1 MKKLQIKQ
9 THFTMRKII
18 SLMATLAFSAAFAQ
32 IPTLEVGNEKKH
44 PVILQEAKID
54 TKILGNLATTTATY
68 TFYNS
73 GNRILEGNLTF
84 PLPEGVSVSGYALDI
99 NGKLRNAVPVP
110 KERAKEVFESI
121 ERRNVDPGIIEKVE
135 GNNFRTRIY
144 PLPEKGTR
152 TIQITYHQELK
163 NFASDYQY
171 FLSFANA
178 TTIPKFNLKVWISET
193 ANVPKILE
201 NPDGSFAFQKQG
213 NQWIAEI
220 TKTDFTPNE
229 SLKVTI
235 PKNKNSS
242 NVVLQKAA
250 GDKFYF
256 AANVGLDFPIKE
268 KPKSQK
274 IAIIWDNS
282 YSGSKRNCDKELQFL
297 EAYFSDNKNVSVSF
311 SLLNNTFEKAQEFYI
326 SQGNWSELKNRILNV
341 KYDGGTDFGALKE
354 VSGVE
359 EYLLFSDGISN
370 FGDLKMKF
378 KKPLNSISST
388 PTSDF
393 NLLKLLANQSGGNFI
408 NLNELDSQ
416 SALKIYKK
424 LPVRFLG
431 FKENTNMQELFP
443 NIGSVI
449 NEPINIFG
457 IASGNLGKLTAV
469 FSVGNEKFETPV
481 DFSNAQQLENWQIAQ
496 FWAQRKINELEL
508 NSTQNRNEIKNIS
521 EQFGVVSKNTSLI
534 VLDDINDYVRYKITP
549 PQELLAEYQKI
560 ISQNKGRVLEQ
571 RKNLLSKAF
580 DKTRE
585 LKAWWNTEFK
595 PVEKKEYP
603 RISNQS
609 DSISAS
615 PTPTRAPQAERVMAM
630 EVSSSDEMVEIE
642 AKPKGKIT
650 LVDVESTAEYM
661 KDFQN
666 LQSAE
671 VIYQKYLENR
681 SKHERQISYYFDIS
695 KLLFKKGNK
704 ELSLKVLSTLAE
716 LDLENEELYKTIYY
730 LLKQRGHYDKEL
742 WITQKILEWRPF
754 DAQSHRDYAL
764 ALVDNKRPQEA
775 LNIYKSLL
783 YQEFTDEISI
793 RDNGIEEILIMEINN
808 ILKQNKN
815 VDGSKIDDRLKAD
828 LPVDIR
834 VVINWNKDNTD
845 IDLWVTDPKG
855 EDCSYQ
861 HKSTAIGGRISNDF
875 RQGFGPEQ
883 FLLKK
888 AIKGKYKIKTNFFG
902 ERQNILSGPTTI
914 MAEVYLYY
922 SDGRQER
929 KIAVFQSQKEN
940 KRENDSKILIG
951 EFEF

>member
-1 MKKLQIKQ
+1 MKKIN
-9 THFTMRKII
+9 
-18 SLMATLAFSAAFAQ
+18 SLIATLLFSIAFAQ
-32 IPTLEVGNEKKH
+32 IPTLEVENQKKH

-68 TFYNS
+68 TFYNPS
-73 GNRILEGNLTF
+73 NRILEGKLTF

-144 PLPEKGTR
+144 PIPQNGSR

-163 NFASDYQY
+163 NVASDYQY

-178 TTIPKFNLKVWISET
+178 TTIPKFNLRVWISET
-193 ANVPKILE
+193 ATVPKILE

-220 TKTDFTPNE
+220 SKTDFKPNE

-235 PKNKNSS
+235 PKNQNSS
-242 NVVLQKAA
+242 NVVLQKAS

-256 AANVGLDFPIKE
+256 AANVGLDFPVKE
-268 KPKSQK
+268 KQRSQK

-282 YSGSKRNCDKELQFL
+282 FSGSKRNRDKELDFL
-297 EAYFSDNKNVSVSF
+297 NAYFADNKNVSVSF
-311 SLLNNTFEKAQEFYI
+311 SLLNNTFEKDEEFSI
-326 SQGNWSELKNRILNV
+326 TQGNWSELKNKILNL

-354 VSGVE
+354 INGIE

-370 FGDLKMKF
+370 FGDLTMKF
-378 KKPLNSISST
+378 KKPLNSIAST

-408 NLNELDSQ
+408 NLNELDTQ
-416 SALKIYKK
+416 SALKTYKK

-431 FKENTNMQELFP
+431 FKENPNMQELFP

-449 NEPINIFG
+449 NEPVNIFG
-457 IASGNLGKLTAV
+457 ITSGNTGKLTAI

-481 DFSNAQQLENWQIAQ
+481 DFSKAQQLENWQIAQ
-496 FWAQRKINELEL
+496 FWAQKKINELEL

-549 PQELLAEYQKI
+549 PQELLADYQKI
-560 ISQNKGRVLEQ
+560 VSQNKGRVLEQ

-585 LKAWWNTEFK
+585 LKTWWNTEFK

-609 DSISAS
+609 
-615 PTPTRAPQAERVMAM
+615 TPVPQAQRNVQIEEAVVVGYNSSAKAM
-630 EVSSSDEMVEIE
+630 EVSSSDEMVDIIAE
-642 AKPKGKIT
+642 KPKGKIT
-650 LVDVESTAEYM
+650 LVDVESTEEYM

-681 SKHERQISYYFDIS
+681 SKHEKQVSYYFDIS
-695 KLLFKKGNK
+695 KLLFKKGDK
-704 ELSLKVLSTLAE
+704 VLSLKVLSTLAE

-764 ALVDNKRPQEA
+764 ALVDNKKPQEA

-783 YQEFTDEISI
+783 YQEFTDEISM

-875 RQGFGPEQ
+875 TQGFGPEQ

-888 AIKGKYKIKTNFFG
+888 AVKGKYKIKTNFFG
-902 ERQNILSGPTTI
+902 ERQNILSGPTTV

-940 KRENDSKILIG
+940 KKESDSKILIG

>member
-1 MKKLQIKQ
+1 MKKIN
-9 THFTMRKII
+9 
-18 SLMATLAFSAAFAQ
+18 SLIATLLFSIAFAQ
-32 IPTLEVGNEKKH
+32 IPTLEVENQKKH

-68 TFYNS
+68 TFYNPS
-73 GNRILEGNLTF
+73 NRILEGKLTF

-144 PLPEKGTR
+144 PIPQKGSR

-163 NFASDYQY
+163 NVASDYQY

-178 TTIPKFNLKVWISET
+178 TTIPKFNLRVWISET
-193 ANVPKILE
+193 ATVPKILE

-220 TKTDFTPNE
+220 SKTDFKPNE

-235 PKNKNSS
+235 PKNQNSS
-242 NVVLQKAA
+242 NVVLQKAS

-256 AANVGLDFPIKE
+256 AANVGLDFPVKE
-268 KPKSQK
+268 KQRSQK

-282 YSGSKRNCDKELQFL
+282 FSGSKRNRDKELQFL
-297 EAYFSDNKNVSVSF
+297 DAYFSDNKNVSVSV
-311 SLLNNTFEKAQEFYI
+311 SLLNNTFEKDEEFSI
-326 SQGNWSELKNRILNV
+326 TQGNWSELKNKILNL

-354 VSGVE
+354 INGIE

-370 FGDLKMKF
+370 FGDLTMKF
-378 KKPLNSISST
+378 KKPLNSIAST

-408 NLNELDSQ
+408 NLNELDTQ
-416 SALKIYKK
+416 AALKTYKK

-431 FKENTNMQELFP
+431 FKENPNMQELFP

-449 NEPINIFG
+449 NEPVNIFG
-457 IASGNLGKLTAV
+457 ITSGNTGKLTAI

-481 DFSNAQQLENWQIAQ
+481 DFSKAQQLENWQIAQ
-496 FWAQRKINELEL
+496 FWAQKKINELEL
-508 NSTQNRNEIKNIS
+508 NPTQNRNEIKNIS

-534 VLDDINDYVRYKITP
+534 VLDDINDYVRYKIAP
-549 PQELLAEYQKI
+549 PQELLADYQKI
-560 ISQNKGRVLEQ
+560 VSQNKGRVLEQ

-585 LKAWWNTEFK
+585 LKTWWNTEFK

-609 DSISAS
+609 
-615 PTPTRAPQAERVMAM
+615 TPIPQAQRNVQIEEAVVVGYNSSAKAM
-630 EVSSSDEMVEIE
+630 EVSSSDEMVDIIAE
-642 AKPKGKIT
+642 KPKGKIT
-650 LVDVESTAEYM
+650 LVDVESTEEYM

-681 SKHERQISYYFDIS
+681 SKHEKQVSYYFDIS
-695 KLLFKKGNK
+695 KLLFKKGDK
-704 ELSLKVLSTLAE
+704 ALSLKVLSTLAE

-764 ALVDNKRPQEA
+764 ALVDNKKPQEA

-783 YQEFTDEISI
+783 YQEFTDEISM

-875 RQGFGPEQ
+875 TQGFGPEQ

-888 AIKGKYKIKTNFFG
+888 AVKGKYKIKTNFFG
-902 ERQNILSGPTTI
+902 ERQNILSGPTTV

-940 KRENDSKILIG
+940 KKESDSKILIG

>member
-1 MKKLQIKQ
+1 MKKIN
-9 THFTMRKII
+9 
-18 SLMATLAFSAAFAQ
+18 SLIATLLFSVAFAQ
-32 IPTLEVGNEKKH
+32 IPTLEVENQKKH

-68 TFYNS
+68 TFYNPS
-73 GNRILEGNLTF
+73 NRILEGKLTF

-144 PLPEKGTR
+144 PIPQKGSR

-163 NFASDYQY
+163 NVASDYQY

-193 ANVPKILE
+193 ATVPKILE

-220 TKTDFTPNE
+220 AKSDFTPNE

-235 PKNKNSS
+235 PKNQNSS
-242 NVVLQKAA
+242 NVVLQKAS

-256 AANVGLDFPIKE
+256 AANVGLDLPVKE
-268 KPKSQK
+268 KPRSQK

-282 YSGSKRNCDKELQFL
+282 FSGSKRNRDKELDFL
-297 EAYFSDNKNVSVSF
+297 NAYFTDNKNVSVSF
-311 SLLNNTFEKAQEFYI
+311 SLLNNTFEKAEEFNI
-326 SQGNWSELKNRILNV
+326 SQGNWGELKNKILNL
-341 KYDGGTDFGALKE
+341 KYDGGTDLGALKE
-354 VSGVE
+354 INGVE

-370 FGDLKMKF
+370 FGDLTMKF
-378 KKPLNSISST
+378 KKPLNSIAST

-408 NLNELDSQ
+408 NLNELDTR
-416 SALKIYKK
+416 SALKTYKK

-431 FKENTNMQELFP
+431 FKENPNLQELFP

-449 NEPINIFG
+449 SEPVNIFG
-457 IASGNLGKLTAV
+457 ITSGNAGELTAI

-481 DFSNAQQLENWQIAQ
+481 DFSKAQQLENWQIAQ
-496 FWAQRKINELEL
+496 FWAQKKINELEL
-508 NSTQNRNEIKNIS
+508 NSTQNRQEIKNIS

-549 PQELLAEYQKI
+549 PQELLADYQKI
-560 ISQNKGRVLEQ
+560 VSQNKGKVLEQ

-585 LKAWWNTEFK
+585 LKTWWNTEFK

-609 DSISAS
+609 
-615 PTPTRAPQAERVMAM
+615 TPVPQAQRNVQIEEAVVVGYNSSAKEM
-630 EVSSSDEMVEIE
+630 EASSSDAMVDIIAE
-642 AKPKGKIT
+642 KPKGKIT
-650 LVDVESTAEYM
+650 LVDVESTEEYM

-666 LQSAE
+666 LQSTE

-681 SKHERQISYYFDIS
+681 SKHEKQVSYYFDIS
-695 KLLFKKGNK
+695 KLLFKKGDK
-704 ELSLKVLSTLAE
+704 ALSLKVLSTLAE

-754 DAQSHRDYAL
+754 DAQSHRDHAL
-764 ALVDNKRPQEA
+764 ALVDNKKPQEA
-775 LNIYKSLL
+775 LNIYRSLL
-783 YQEFTDEISI
+783 YQEFTDEISM

-875 RQGFGPEQ
+875 TQGFGPEQ

-888 AIKGKYKIKTNFFG
+888 AVKGKYKIKTNFFG
-902 ERQNILSGPTTI
+902 ERQNILSGPTTV

-940 KRENDSKILIG
+940 KKESDSKILIG

>member
-1 MKKLQIKQ
+1 MKKIN
-9 THFTMRKII
+9 
-18 SLMATLAFSAAFAQ
+18 SLIATLLFSVAFAQ
-32 IPTLEVGNEKKH
+32 IPTLEVENPKKH

-68 TFYNS
+68 TFYNPS
-73 GNRILEGNLTF
+73 NRILEGKLTF

-144 PLPEKGTR
+144 PIPQKGSR

-163 NFASDYQY
+163 NVASDYQY

-193 ANVPKILE
+193 ATVPKILE

-220 TKTDFTPNE
+220 AKSDFTLNE

-235 PKNKNSS
+235 PKNQNSS
-242 NVVLQKAA
+242 NVVLQKSS

-256 AANVGLDFPIKE
+256 AANVGLDLPVKE
-268 KPKSQK
+268 KPRSQK

-282 YSGSKRNCDKELQFL
+282 FSGSKRNRDKELDFL
-297 EAYFSDNKNVSVSF
+297 NAYFADNKNVSVSF
-311 SLLNNTFEKAQEFYI
+311 SLLNNTFEKAEEFNI
-326 SQGNWSELKNRILNV
+326 SQGNWGELKNKILNL

-354 VSGVE
+354 INGAE

-370 FGDLKMKF
+370 FGDLTMKF
-378 KKPLNSISST
+378 KKPLNSIAST
-388 PTSDF
+388 PTSDV

-408 NLNELDSQ
+408 NLNELDTR
-416 SALKIYKK
+416 SALKTYKK

-431 FKENTNMQELFP
+431 FKENPNMQELFP

-449 NEPINIFG
+449 SEPVNIFG
-457 IASGNLGKLTAV
+457 ITSGNTGKLTAV

-481 DFSNAQQLENWQIAQ
+481 DFSKAQQLENWQIAQ

-508 NSTQNRNEIKNIS
+508 NSTQNRQEIKNIS

-549 PQELLAEYQKI
+549 PQELLADYQKI
-560 ISQNKGRVLEQ
+560 VSQNKGRVLEQ

-580 DKTRE
+580 DKTKE
-585 LKAWWNTEFK
+585 LKTWWNTEFK

-603 RISNQS
+603 RVINQS
-609 DSISAS
+609 TRDTTSVARGLDEVVLLGY
-615 PTPTRAPQAERVMAM
+615 TPNANRAVEM
-630 EVSSSDEMVEIE
+630 EASSSDAMVDIIAE
-642 AKPKGKIT
+642 KPKGKIT
-650 LVDVESTAEYM
+650 LVDVESTEEYM

-666 LQSAE
+666 LQSVE

-681 SKHERQISYYFDIS
+681 SKHEKQVSYYFDIS
-695 KLLFKKGNK
+695 KLLFKKGDK
-704 ELSLKVLSTLAE
+704 ALSLKVLSTLAE

-764 ALVDNKRPQEA
+764 ALVDNKKPQEA

-783 YQEFTDEISI
+783 YQEFTDEISM

-875 RQGFGPEQ
+875 TQGFGPEQ

-888 AIKGKYKIKTNFFG
+888 AVKGKYKIKTNFFG
-902 ERQNILSGPTTI
+902 ERQNILSGPTTV

-940 KRENDSKILIG
+940 KKENDSKILIG

>member
-1 MKKLQIKQ
+1 MKKIN
-9 THFTMRKII
+9 
-18 SLMATLAFSAAFAQ
+18 SLIATLLFSVAIAQ
-32 IPTLEVGNEKKH
+32 IPTLEVDNLKKH

-68 TFYNS
+68 TFYNPS
-73 GNRILEGNLTF
+73 NRILEGKLTF

-144 PLPEKGTR
+144 PIPQKGSR

-163 NFASDYQY
+163 NVASDYQY

-178 TTIPKFNLKVWISET
+178 TTIPKFNLRVWISET
-193 ANVPKILE
+193 ATVPKILE

-220 TKTDFTPNE
+220 SKTDFKPNE

-235 PKNKNSS
+235 PKNQSSS
-242 NVVLQKAA
+242 NVVLQKAS

-256 AANVGLDFPIKE
+256 AANVGLDFPVKE

-282 YSGSKRNCDKELQFL
+282 FSGSKRNRDKELDFL
-297 EAYFSDNKNVSVSF
+297 NAYFADNKNVSVSF
-311 SLLNNTFEKAQEFYI
+311 SLLNNTFEKAEEFNI
-326 SQGNWSELKNRILNV
+326 SQGNWSELKARILNL
-341 KYDGGTDFGALKE
+341 KYDSGTDFGALKE
-354 VSGVE
+354 INGIE

-370 FGDLKMKF
+370 FGDLTMKF

-408 NLNELDSQ
+408 NLNELDIQ
-416 SALKIYKK
+416 SALKTYKK

-431 FKENTNMQELFP
+431 FKENPNMQELFP

-449 NEPINIFG
+449 NEPVNIFG
-457 IASGNLGKLTAV
+457 ITSGNTGKLTAI
-469 FSVGNEKFETPV
+469 FSVGNEKFEIPV
-481 DFSNAQQLENWQIAQ
+481 DFSKAQQLENWQIAQ

-508 NSTQNRNEIKNIS
+508 NSTQNRQEIKNIS

-549 PQELLAEYQKI
+549 PQELLADYQKI
-560 ISQNKGRVLEQ
+560 VSQNKGRVLEQ

-585 LKAWWNTEFK
+585 LKTWWNTDFK
-595 PVEKKEYP
+595 PIEKKEYP

-609 DSISAS
+609 
-615 PTPTRAPQAERVMAM
+615 TPIPQAQRNVQIEEAVVVGYNSSAKAM
-630 EVSSSDEMVEIE
+630 EVSSSDEMVDIIAE
-642 AKPKGKIT
+642 KPKGKIT
-650 LVDVESTAEYM
+650 LVDVESTEEYM

-666 LQSAE
+666 LQSTE

-681 SKHERQISYYFDIS
+681 SKHEKQVSYYFDIS
-695 KLLFKKGNK
+695 KLLFKKGDK
-704 ELSLKVLSTLAE
+704 VLSLKVLSTLAE

-764 ALVDNKRPQEA
+764 ALVDNKKPQEA

-783 YQEFTDEISI
+783 YQEFTDEISV

-875 RQGFGPEQ
+875 TQGFGPEQ

-888 AIKGKYKIKTNFFG
+888 AVKGKYKIKTNFFG
-902 ERQNILSGPTTI
+902 ERQNILSGPTTV

-940 KRENDSKILIG
+940 KKESDSKILIG

>member
-1 MKKLQIKQ
+1 MKK
-9 THFTMRKII
+9 II
-18 SLMATLAFSAAFAQ
+18 TLMAALAFSVAFAQ
-32 IPTLEVGNEKKH
+32 IPTLEIGNEKRH

-68 TFYNS
+68 TFYNPS
-73 GNRILEGNLTF
+73 NRILEGTLTF

-144 PLPEKGTR
+144 PLPQNGSR

-201 NPDGSFAFQKQG
+201 NPDGNFAFQKQG

-220 TKTDFTPNE
+220 NKTDFRPNE

-235 PKNKNSS
+235 PKNQNSS
-242 NVVLQKAA
+242 NVVLQKAS

-256 AANVGLDFPIKE
+256 AANVGLDFPVKE

-274 IAIIWDNS
+274 IAVIWDNS
-282 YSGSKRNCDKELQFL
+282 FSGSKRNRDKELQFL
-297 EAYFSDNKNVSVSF
+297 DAYFADNKNVSVSF
-311 SLLNNTFEKAQEFYI
+311 SLLNNTFDKAEEF
-326 SQGNWSELKNRILNV
+326 SVLQGNWSELKNKILNL

-354 VSGVE
+354 INGVE

-370 FGDLKMKF
+370 FGDLTMKF

-408 NLNELDSQ
+408 NLNELDTQ
-416 SALKIYKK
+416 SALKTYKK

-431 FKENTNMQELFP
+431 FKENPNMQELFP

-449 NEPINIFG
+449 SEPVNIFG
-457 IASGNLGKLTAV
+457 ISSGNVGKLTAV

-508 NSTQNRNEIKNIS
+508 NSTQNRQEIKNIS

-549 PQELLAEYQKI
+549 PQELLADYQRI
-560 ISQNKGRVLEQ
+560 VSQNKGRVLEQ

-585 LKAWWNTEFK
+585 LKTWWNTEFK
-595 PVEKKEYP
+595 PAEKKEYP
-603 RISNQS
+603 RVSNQS
-609 DSISAS
+609 VANAS
-615 PTPTRAPQAERVMAM
+615 PPLAPLEERISSERVQAM
-630 EVSSSDEMVEIE
+630 EVSSSAKMVESE
-642 AKPKGKIT
+642 AKSKGKIT

-666 LQSAE
+666 LQSAD

-681 SKHERQISYYFDIS
+681 SKHEKQVSYYFDVS
-695 KLLFKKGNK
+695 KLLFKKGDK
-704 ELSLKVLSTLAE
+704 ALSLKVLSTLAE

-764 ALVDNKRPQEA
+764 ALVDNKKPQEA

-783 YQEFTDEISI
+783 YQEFTDEISV

-875 RQGFGPEQ
+875 TQGFGPEQ

-888 AIKGKYKIKTNFFG
+888 AVKGKYKIKTNFFG
-902 ERQNILSGPTTI
+902 ERQNILSGPTTV

-940 KRENDSKILIG
+940 KKENDSKILIG

>member
-1 MKKLQIKQ
+1 MKKINCLI
-9 THFTMRKII
+9 
-18 SLMATLAFSAAFAQ
+18 ATLLFSVAFAQ
-32 IPTLEVGNEKKH
+32 IPTLEIDNQKKH

-68 TFYNS
+68 TFYNPS
-73 GNRILEGNLTF
+73 NRILEGKLTF

-144 PLPEKGTR
+144 PIPQNGSR

-163 NFASDYQY
+163 NNNSDYQY

-193 ANVPKILE
+193 ASIPKILE

-220 TKTDFTPNE
+220 AKSDFTPNE

-235 PKNKNSS
+235 PKNQNSS
-242 NVVLQKAA
+242 NVVLQKAS
-250 GDKFYF
+250 GDKSYF
-256 AANVGLDFPIKE
+256 AANVGLDFPVKE
-268 KPKSQK
+268 KPRSQK

-282 YSGSKRNCDKELQFL
+282 FSGSKRNLDKELQFL
-297 EAYFSDNKNVSVSF
+297 DAYFADNKNVSVSF
-311 SLLNNTFEKAQEFYI
+311 SLLNNTFEKAEEFNI
-326 SQGNWSELKNRILNV
+326 SQGNWSELKAKILNL

-354 VSGVE
+354 MNAVE

-370 FGDLKMKF
+370 FGDLTMKF
-378 KKPLNSISST
+378 KKPLNSIAST

-408 NLNELDSQ
+408 NLNELDTQ
-416 SALKIYKK
+416 SALKTYKK
-424 LPVRFLG
+424 LSVRFLG
-431 FKENTNMQELFP
+431 FKENPNMQELFP

-449 NEPINIFG
+449 SEPVNIFG
-457 IASGNLGKLTAV
+457 ITSGNTGKLTAV

-481 DFSNAQQLENWQIAQ
+481 DFSQAQQLENWQIAQ

-508 NSTQNRNEIKNIS
+508 NSTQNRQKIKNIS

-549 PQELLAEYQKI
+549 PQELLADYNKI

-585 LKAWWNTEFK
+585 LKTWWNTEFK

-609 DSISAS
+609 TPVSQAQRNVQIEEAVVVGYNSSAK
-615 PTPTRAPQAERVMAM
+615 EM
-630 EVSSSDEMVEIE
+630 EASSSDAMVDIIAE
-642 AKPKGKIT
+642 KPKGKIT
-650 LVDVESTAEYM
+650 LVDVESTEEYM

-681 SKHERQISYYFDIS
+681 SKHEKQVSYYFDIS
-695 KLLFKKGNK
+695 KLLFKKGDK
-704 ELSLKVLSTLAE
+704 ALSLKVLSTLAE

-742 WITQKILEWRPF
+742 WITQKIVEWRPF
-754 DAQSHRDYAL
+754 DAQSHRDHAL

-783 YQEFTDEISI
+783 YQEFTDEISM

-815 VDGSKIDDRLKAD
+815 VDGSKIDDRLKAN

-875 RQGFGPEQ
+875 TQGFGPEQ

-888 AIKGKYKIKTNFFG
+888 AVKGKYKIKTNFFG
-902 ERQNILSGPTTI
+902 ERQNILSGPTTV

>member
-1 MKKLQIKQ
+1 MKKIN
-9 THFTMRKII
+9 
-18 SLMATLAFSAAFAQ
+18 SLITTLLFSVAFAQ
-32 IPTLEVGNEKKH
+32 IPTLEVENQKKH

-54 TKILGNLATTTATY
+54 IKILGNLATTTATY
-68 TFYNS
+68 TFYNPS
-73 GNRILEGNLTF
+73 NRILEGKLTF

-144 PLPEKGTR
+144 PIPQKGSR

-163 NFASDYQY
+163 NVDSDYQY
-171 FLSFANA
+171 SLSFANA

-193 ANVPKILE
+193 ATVPKILE

-220 TKTDFTPNE
+220 AKSDFTTNE

-235 PKNKNSS
+235 PKNQNSS
-242 NVVLQKAA
+242 NVVLQKAS

-256 AANVGLDFPIKE
+256 AANVGLDFPVKE

-282 YSGSKRNCDKELQFL
+282 FSGSKRNRDKELDFL
-297 EAYFSDNKNVSVSF
+297 NAYFADNKNVSVSF
-311 SLLNNTFEKAQEFYI
+311 SLLNNTFEKAEEFNI
-326 SQGNWSELKNRILNV
+326 SQGNWSEMKARILNL

-354 VSGVE
+354 INGIE

-370 FGDLKMKF
+370 FGDLMMKF
-378 KKPLNSISST
+378 KKHLNSIAST

-408 NLNELDSQ
+408 NLNELDTQ
-416 SALKIYKK
+416 SALKTYKK

-431 FKENTNMQELFP
+431 FKENPNMQELFP

-449 NEPINIFG
+449 SEPVNIFG
-457 IASGNLGKLTAV
+457 ITSGNAGKLTAV

-481 DFSNAQQLENWQIAQ
+481 DFSKAQQLENWQIAQ
-496 FWAQRKINELEL
+496 FWAQKKINELEL

-521 EQFGVVSKNTSLI
+521 EKFGVVSKNTSLI

-549 PQELLAEYQKI
+549 PQELLADYNKI

-585 LKAWWNTEFK
+585 LKTWWNTEFK

-609 DSISAS
+609 
-615 PTPTRAPQAERVMAM
+615 TPVPQAQRDVPLSEVINSGRADMAM
-630 EVSSSDEMVEIE
+630 EASSSDAMVDIIAE
-642 AKPKGKIT
+642 KPKGKIT
-650 LVDVESTAEYM
+650 LVDVESTEEYM

-681 SKHERQISYYFDIS
+681 SKHEKQVSYYFDIS
-695 KLLFKKGNK
+695 KLLFKKGDK
-704 ELSLKVLSTLAE
+704 ALSLKVLSTLAE

-754 DAQSHRDYAL
+754 DAQSHRDHAL
-764 ALVDNKRPQEA
+764 ALVDNKKPQEA

-783 YQEFTDEISI
+783 YQEFTDEISV

-875 RQGFGPEQ
+875 TQGFGPEQ

-888 AIKGKYKIKTNFFG
+888 AVKGKYKIKTNFFG
-902 ERQNILSGPTTI
+902 ERQNILSGPTTV

-940 KRENDSKILIG
+940 KKENDSKILIG

>member
-1 MKKLQIKQ
+1 MKKIN
-9 THFTMRKII
+9 
-18 SLMATLAFSAAFAQ
+18 SLIATLLFSVALAQ
-32 IPTLEVGNEKKH
+32 IPTLEIDNQKKH
-44 PVILQEAKID
+44 PVILQEVKID

-68 TFYNS
+68 TFYNPS
-73 GNRILEGNLTF
+73 NRILEGKLTF

-144 PLPEKGTR
+144 PIPQNGSR

-163 NFASDYQY
+163 NNNSDYQY

-178 TTIPKFNLKVWISET
+178 TTISKFNLKVWISET
-193 ANVPKILE
+193 ATVPKILE

-220 TKTDFTPNE
+220 AKSDFTPNE

-235 PKNKNSS
+235 PKNQNSS
-242 NVVLQKAA
+242 NVILQKAS

-256 AANVGLDFPIKE
+256 AANVGLDLPVKE
-268 KPKSQK
+268 KPRSQK

-282 YSGSKRNCDKELQFL
+282 FSGSKRNRDKELDFL
-297 EAYFSDNKNVSVSF
+297 SAYFADNKNVSVSF
-311 SLLNNTFEKAQEFYI
+311 SLLNNTFEKAEEFNI
-326 SQGNWSELKNRILNV
+326 SQGNWSELKARILNL

-354 VSGVE
+354 LNGVE

-370 FGDLKMKF
+370 FGDLMMKF

-408 NLNELDSQ
+408 NLNELDTQ
-416 SALKIYKK
+416 SALKTYKK
-424 LPVRFLG
+424 LPIRFLG
-431 FKENTNMQELFP
+431 FKENPNMQELFP

-449 NEPINIFG
+449 SEPVNIFG
-457 IASGNLGKLTAV
+457 ITSGNAGKLTVV
-469 FSVGNEKFETPV
+469 FSVGNEKFEIPV

-496 FWAQRKINELEL
+496 FWAQKKINELEL

-549 PQELLAEYQKI
+549 PQELLADYQKI
-560 ISQNKGRVLEQ
+560 ISQNKGRALEQ

-585 LKAWWNTEFK
+585 LKTWWNTEFK

-603 RISNQS
+603 RVSNQAQKEGFLNALQGEAAG
-609 DSISAS
+609 ISVSRNAD
-615 PTPTRAPQAERVMAM
+615 MAI
-630 EVSSSDEMVEIE
+630 EVSDEATMRKRSEST
-642 AKPKGKIT
+642 GKIT
-650 LVDVESTAEYM
+650 LVDVESTEEYM

-681 SKHERQISYYFDIS
+681 SKHEKQVSYYFDIS
-695 KLLFKKGNK
+695 KLLFKKGDK
-704 ELSLKVLSTLAE
+704 ALSLKVLSTLAE

-764 ALVDNKRPQEA
+764 ALVDNKKPQEA

-783 YQEFTDEISI
+783 YQEFTDEISM

-808 ILKQNKN
+808 ILKLNKN

-875 RQGFGPEQ
+875 TQGFGPEQ

-888 AIKGKYKIKTNFFG
+888 AVKGKYKIKTNFFG
-902 ERQNILSGPTTI
+902 ERQNILSGPTTV

-940 KRENDSKILIG
+940 KKENDSKILIG

>member
-1 MKKLQIKQ
+1 MKKIN
-9 THFTMRKII
+9 
-18 SLMATLAFSAAFAQ
+18 SLIATLLFSVAFAQ
-32 IPTLEVGNEKKH
+32 IPTLEVDNQKNH

-54 TKILGNLATTTATY
+54 TKILGNLATITATY
-68 TFYNS
+68 TFYNPS
-73 GNRILEGNLTF
+73 NRILEGKLTF

-99 NGKLRNAVPVP
+99 NGKLRNAVPIP

-144 PLPEKGTR
+144 PIPQNGSR

-163 NFASDYQY
+163 NNNSDYQY

-193 ANVPKILE
+193 ANIPKILE

-220 TKTDFTPNE
+220 SKTNFTPNE

-235 PKNKNSS
+235 PRNQNSS

-256 AANVGLDFPIKE
+256 AANVGLNLPVKE
-268 KPKSQK
+268 KQRSQK

-282 YSGSKRNCDKELQFL
+282 FSGSKRNRDKELQFL
-297 EAYFSDNKNVSVSF
+297 DAYFSDNKNVSVSF
-311 SLLNNTFEKAQEFYI
+311 SLLNNTFEKAEEFSI
-326 SQGNWSELKNRILNV
+326 SQGNWSELKTRILNL

-354 VSGVE
+354 IDGIE

-370 FGDLKMKF
+370 FGDLTMKF

-408 NLNELDSQ
+408 NLNELDTQ
-416 SALKIYKK
+416 SALKTYKR
-424 LPVRFLG
+424 LLVRFLG
-431 FKENTNMQELFP
+431 FKESPNMQELFP
-443 NIGSVI
+443 NVGSVI
-449 NEPINIFG
+449 SEPVNIFG
-457 IASGNLGKLTAV
+457 ITSGNIGKLTAV
-469 FSVGNEKFETPV
+469 FSVGNEKFESPV
-481 DFSNAQQLENWQIAQ
+481 DFSKAQQLENWQIAQ

-534 VLDDINDYVRYKITP
+534 VLDDINDYVRYKIMP
-549 PQELLAEYQKI
+549 PQELLADYQKI

-585 LKAWWNTEFK
+585 LKTWWNTEFK

-603 RISNQS
+603 RVSNQS
-609 DSISAS
+609 VVDAPAPPNAVREVQAS
-615 PTPTRAPQAERVMAM
+615 PLADYAM
-630 EVSSSDEMVEIE
+630 EALSSAKMVESE

-666 LQSAE
+666 LQSVD

-681 SKHERQISYYFDIS
+681 SKHEKQVSYYFDIS
-695 KLLFKKGNK
+695 KLLFKKGDK
-704 ELSLKVLSTLAE
+704 ALSLKVLSTLAE

-754 DAQSHRDYAL
+754 DAQSHRDHAL
-764 ALVDNKRPQEA
+764 ALVDNKKPQEA

-783 YQEFTDEISI
+783 YQEFTDEISM

-808 ILKQNKN
+808 ILSQNKN
-815 VDGSKIDDRLKAD
+815 VDGSKIDDRLKAN

-855 EDCSYQ
+855 EDCSYS
-861 HKSTAIGGRISNDF
+861 HKSTAIGGRLSNDF
-875 RQGFGPEQ
+875 TQGFGPEQ

-888 AIKGKYKIKTNFFG
+888 AVKGKYKIKTNFFG
-902 ERQNILSGPTTI
+902 ERQNMLSGPTTV

-940 KRENDSKILIG
+940 KQESDSKILIG

>member
-1 MKKLQIKQ
+1 MKKIN
-9 THFTMRKII
+9 
-18 SLMATLAFSAAFAQ
+18 SLIATLLFSVAFAQ
-32 IPTLEVGNEKKH
+32 IPTLEIDNQKKH
-44 PVILQEAKID
+44 PVILQEVKID

-68 TFYNS
+68 TFYNPS
-73 GNRILEGNLTF
+73 NRILEGKLTF

-144 PLPEKGTR
+144 PIPQNGSR

-163 NFASDYQY
+163 NNNSDYQY

-193 ANVPKILE
+193 ATVPKILE
-201 NPDGSFAFQKQG
+201 NPDGNFAFQKQG

-220 TKTDFTPNE
+220 SKTDFTPNE

-235 PKNKNSS
+235 PKNQNSS
-242 NVVLQKAA
+242 NVVLQKAS

-256 AANVGLDFPIKE
+256 ATNVGLDFPVKE
-268 KPKSQK
+268 KLKSQK

-282 YSGSKRNCDKELQFL
+282 FSGSKRNRDKELDFL
-297 EAYFSDNKNVSVSF
+297 NAYFADNKNVSVSF
-311 SLLNNTFEKAQEFYI
+311 SLLNNTFEKAEEFNI
-326 SQGNWSELKNRILNV
+326 SQGNWSELKARILNL

-354 VSGVE
+354 LNEVE

-370 FGDLKMKF
+370 FGDLTMKF

-408 NLNELDSQ
+408 NLNELDTQ
-416 SALKIYKK
+416 LALKTYKK
-424 LPVRFLG
+424 LPIRFLG
-431 FKENTNMQELFP
+431 FKENPNMQELFP

-449 NEPINIFG
+449 SEPVNIFG
-457 IASGNLGKLTAV
+457 ITSGNAGKLTAV
-469 FSVGNEKFETPV
+469 FSVENEKFEIPV

-496 FWAQRKINELEL
+496 FWAQKKINELEL

-549 PQELLAEYQKI
+549 PQELFVDYQKI
-560 ISQNKGRVLEQ
+560 VSQNKGRVLAQ

-580 DKTRE
+580 DKTRK
-585 LKAWWNTEFK
+585 LKTWWNTEFK

-609 DSISAS
+609 
-615 PTPTRAPQAERVMAM
+615 TPVAQAQRDVQLSEVINSGRADMAM
-630 EVSSSDEMVEIE
+630 EVSSEKMMNNLAPSST
-642 AKPKGKIT
+642 GKIT
-650 LVDVESTAEYM
+650 LVDVESTEEYM

-681 SKHERQISYYFDIS
+681 SKHEKQVSYYFDVS
-695 KLLFKKGNK
+695 KLLFKKGDK
-704 ELSLKVLSTLAE
+704 ALSLKVLSTLAE

-764 ALVDNKRPQEA
+764 ALVDNKKPQEA

-783 YQEFTDEISI
+783 YQEFTDEISV

-808 ILKQNKN
+808 ILKLNKN

-875 RQGFGPEQ
+875 TQGFGPEQ

-888 AIKGKYKIKTNFFG
+888 AVKGKYKIKTNFFG
-902 ERQNILSGPTTI
+902 ERQNILSGPTTV

>member
-1 MKKLQIKQ
+1 MKKIN
-9 THFTMRKII
+9 
-18 SLMATLAFSAAFAQ
+18 SLIATLLFSVAFAQ
-32 IPTLEVGNEKKH
+32 IPTLEVENQKKH
-44 PVILQEAKID
+44 PIILQEAKID

-68 TFYNS
+68 TFYNPR
-73 GNRILEGNLTF
+73 NRILEGKLTF

-144 PLPEKGTR
+144 PIPQKGSR

-163 NFASDYQY
+163 NVASDYQY

-178 TTIPKFNLKVWISET
+178 TIIPKFNLKVWISET
-193 ANVPKILE
+193 ATVPKILE

-220 TKTDFTPNE
+220 AKSDFTPNE

-235 PKNKNSS
+235 PKNQNSS
-242 NVVLQKAA
+242 NVVLQKAS

-256 AANVGLDFPIKE
+256 AANVGLDLPVKE
-268 KPKSQK
+268 KPRSQK

-282 YSGSKRNCDKELQFL
+282 FSGSKRNRDKELDFL
-297 EAYFSDNKNVSVSF
+297 NAYFADNKNVSVSF
-311 SLLNNTFEKAQEFYI
+311 SLLNNTFEKAEEFNI
-326 SQGNWSELKNRILNV
+326 SQGNWGELKNKILNL
-341 KYDGGTDFGALKE
+341 KYDGGTDLGALKE
-354 VSGVE
+354 INGVE

-370 FGDLKMKF
+370 FGDLTMKF
-378 KKPLNSISST
+378 KKPLNSIAST

-408 NLNELDSQ
+408 NLNELDIR
-416 SALKIYKK
+416 SALKTYKK

-431 FKENTNMQELFP
+431 FKENPNMQELFP

-449 NEPINIFG
+449 SEPVNIFG
-457 IASGNLGKLTAV
+457 ITSGNTGKLTAI
-469 FSVGNEKFETPV
+469 FSVGNEKFEIPV
-481 DFSNAQQLENWQIAQ
+481 DFSKAQQLENWQIAQ

-508 NSTQNRNEIKNIS
+508 NSTQNRQEIKNIS

-549 PQELLAEYQKI
+549 PQELLADYQKI
-560 ISQNKGRVLEQ
+560 VSQNKGRVLEQ

-585 LKAWWNTEFK
+585 LKTWWNTEFK

-603 RISNQS
+603 RVSNQS
-609 DSISAS
+609 
-615 PTPTRAPQAERVMAM
+615 TPVPQAQRNVQIEEAVVVGYNSSAKEM
-630 EVSSSDEMVEIE
+630 EASSSDAMVDIIAE
-642 AKPKGKIT
+642 KPKGKIT
-650 LVDVESTAEYM
+650 LVDVESTEEYM

-681 SKHERQISYYFDIS
+681 SKHEKQVSYYFDIS
-695 KLLFKKGNK
+695 KLLFKKGDK
-704 ELSLKVLSTLAE
+704 ALSLKVLSTLAE

-754 DAQSHRDYAL
+754 DAQSHRDHAL
-764 ALVDNKRPQEA
+764 ALVDNKKPQEA
-775 LNIYKSLL
+775 LNIYRSLL
-783 YQEFTDEISI
+783 YQEFTDEISV

-875 RQGFGPEQ
+875 TQGFGPEQ

-888 AIKGKYKIKTNFFG
+888 AVKGKYKIKTNFFG
-902 ERQNILSGPTTI
+902 ERQNILSGPTTV

-940 KRENDSKILIG
+940 KKENDSKILIG

>member
-1 MKKLQIKQ
+1 MKKIN
-9 THFTMRKII
+9 
-18 SLMATLAFSAAFAQ
+18 SLIATLLFSVAMAQ
-32 IPTLEVGNEKKH
+32 IPTLEVENQKKH

-68 TFYNS
+68 TFYNPS
-73 GNRILEGNLTF
+73 NRILEGKLTF

-144 PLPEKGTR
+144 PIPQKGSR

-163 NFASDYQY
+163 NVASDYQY

-193 ANVPKILE
+193 ATVPKILE

-220 TKTDFTPNE
+220 TKSDFTPNE

-235 PKNKNSS
+235 PKNQNSS
-242 NVVLQKAA
+242 NVVLQKAS

-256 AANVGLDFPIKE
+256 AANVGLDFPVKE

-282 YSGSKRNCDKELQFL
+282 FSGSKRNRDKELDFL
-297 EAYFSDNKNVSVSF
+297 NAYFADNKNVSVSF
-311 SLLNNTFEKAQEFYI
+311 SLLNNTFEKAEEFNI
-326 SQGNWSELKNRILNV
+326 SQGNWSELKARILNL

-354 VSGVE
+354 INGIE

-370 FGDLKMKF
+370 FGDLTMKF
-378 KKPLNSISST
+378 KKPLNSIAST

-408 NLNELDSQ
+408 NLNELDTQ
-416 SALKIYKK
+416 SALKTYKK
-424 LPVRFLG
+424 LPVLFLG
-431 FKENTNMQELFP
+431 FKENPNMQELFP

-449 NEPINIFG
+449 SEPVNIFG
-457 IASGNLGKLTAV
+457 ITSGNAGKLTAV

-481 DFSNAQQLENWQIAQ
+481 DFSKAQQLENWQIAQ
-496 FWAQRKINELEL
+496 FWAQKKINELEL

-534 VLDDINDYVRYKITP
+534 VLDDINDYVRYKIMP
-549 PQELLAEYQKI
+549 PQELLADYQKI
-560 ISQNKGRVLEQ
+560 VSQNKGRVLEQ

-585 LKAWWNTEFK
+585 LKTWWNTEFK

-609 DSISAS
+609 
-615 PTPTRAPQAERVMAM
+615 TPIPQAQRNVQIEEAVVVGYNSSAKEM
-630 EVSSSDEMVEIE
+630 EASSSDAMVDIIAE
-642 AKPKGKIT
+642 KPKGKIT
-650 LVDVESTAEYM
+650 LVDVESTEEYM

-681 SKHERQISYYFDIS
+681 SKHEKQISYYFDIS
-695 KLLFKKGNK
+695 KLLFKKGDK
-704 ELSLKVLSTLAE
+704 ALSLKVLSTLAE

-764 ALVDNKRPQEA
+764 ALVDNKKPQEA

-783 YQEFTDEISI
+783 YQEFTDEISM

-875 RQGFGPEQ
+875 TQGFGPEQ

-888 AIKGKYKIKTNFFG
+888 AVKGKYKIKTNFFG
-902 ERQNILSGPTTI
+902 ERQNILSGPTTV

-940 KRENDSKILIG
+940 KKENDSKILIG

>member
-1 MKKLQIKQ
+1 MKKIN
-9 THFTMRKII
+9 
-18 SLMATLAFSAAFAQ
+18 SLIATLLFSVAMAQ
-32 IPTLEVGNEKKH
+32 IPTLEVDNQKKH

-68 TFYNS
+68 TFYNPS
-73 GNRILEGNLTF
+73 NRILEGKLTF

-121 ERRNVDPGIIEKVE
+121 ERRNIDPGIIEKVE

-144 PLPEKGTR
+144 PIPQNGSR

-163 NFASDYQY
+163 NVASDYQY

-193 ANVPKILE
+193 ASIPKILE

-220 TKTDFTPNE
+220 AKSDFTPNE
-229 SLKVTI
+229 SLKVII
-235 PKNKNSS
+235 PKNQNSS
-242 NVVLQKAA
+242 NVVLQKAS

-256 AANVGLDFPIKE
+256 AANVGLDFPVKE

-282 YSGSKRNCDKELQFL
+282 FSGSKRNRDKELDFL
-297 EAYFSDNKNVSVSF
+297 NAYFADNKNVSVSF
-311 SLLNNTFEKAQEFYI
+311 SLLNNTFEKAEEFTV
-326 SQGNWSELKNRILNV
+326 SQGNWSEMKARILNL

-354 VSGVE
+354 INGIE

-370 FGDLKMKF
+370 FGDLTMKF
-378 KKPLNSISST
+378 KKPLNSIAST

-408 NLNELDSQ
+408 NLNELDTQ
-416 SALKIYKK
+416 SALKTYKK

-431 FKENTNMQELFP
+431 FKENPNMQELFP

-449 NEPINIFG
+449 SEPVNIFG
-457 IASGNLGKLTAV
+457 ITSGNVGKLTAV

-496 FWAQRKINELEL
+496 FWAQKKINELEL
-508 NSTQNRNEIKNIS
+508 NSTQNSQEIKNIS

-549 PQELLAEYQKI
+549 PQELLADYQKI
-560 ISQNKGRVLEQ
+560 VSQNKGRVLEQ

-580 DKTRE
+580 DKIRE
-585 LKAWWNTEFK
+585 LKTWWNTEFK

-609 DSISAS
+609 API
-615 PTPTRAPQAERVMAM
+615 PQAQRNVQIEEAVVVGYNSSAKEM
-630 EVSSSDEMVEIE
+630 EASSSDAMVDIIAE
-642 AKPKGKIT
+642 KPKGKIT
-650 LVDVESTAEYM
+650 LVDVESTEEYM
-661 KDFQN
+661 KDFKN
-666 LQSAE
+666 LQSVE

-681 SKHERQISYYFDIS
+681 SKHEKQVSYYFDIS
-695 KLLFKKGNK
+695 KLLFKKGDK
-704 ELSLKVLSTLAE
+704 ALSLKVLSTLAE

-730 LLKQRGHYDKEL
+730 LLKQRGYYDKEL

-764 ALVDNKRPQEA
+764 ALVDNKKPQEA

-783 YQEFTDEISI
+783 YQEFTDEISM

-875 RQGFGPEQ
+875 TQGFGPEQ

-888 AIKGKYKIKTNFFG
+888 AVKGKYKIKTNFFG
-902 ERQNILSGPTTI
+902 ERQNILSGPTTV

-929 KIAVFQSQKEN
+929 KIAVFQSQKQN
-940 KRENDSKILIG
+940 KKENDSKILIG

>member
-1 MKKLQIKQ
+1 MKKIN
-9 THFTMRKII
+9 
-18 SLMATLAFSAAFAQ
+18 SLIATLLFSVAFAQ
-32 IPTLEVGNEKKH
+32 IPTLEVENQKKH

-68 TFYNS
+68 TFYNPS
-73 GNRILEGNLTF
+73 NRILEGKLTF

-144 PLPEKGTR
+144 PIPQKGSR

-163 NFASDYQY
+163 NVASDYQY

-193 ANVPKILE
+193 ATVPKILE

-213 NQWIAEI
+213 NQWIAEVA
-220 TKTDFTPNE
+220 KSDFTPNE

-235 PKNKNSS
+235 PKNQNSS
-242 NVVLQKAA
+242 NVVLQKAS

-256 AANVGLDFPIKE
+256 AANVGLDLPVKE
-268 KPKSQK
+268 KPRSQK

-282 YSGSKRNCDKELQFL
+282 FSGSKRNRDKELDFL
-297 EAYFSDNKNVSVSF
+297 NAYFADNKNVSVSF
-311 SLLNNTFEKAQEFYI
+311 SLLNNTFEKAEEFNI
-326 SQGNWSELKNRILNV
+326 SQGNWGELKNKILNL
-341 KYDGGTDFGALKE
+341 KYDGGTDLGALKE
-354 VSGVE
+354 INGVE

-370 FGDLKMKF
+370 FGDLTMKF
-378 KKPLNSISST
+378 KKPLNSIAST

-408 NLNELDSQ
+408 NLNELDTR
-416 SALKIYKK
+416 SALKTYKK

-431 FKENTNMQELFP
+431 FKENPNLQELFP

-449 NEPINIFG
+449 SEPVNIFG
-457 IASGNLGKLTAV
+457 ITSGNAGELTAI

-481 DFSNAQQLENWQIAQ
+481 DFSKAQQLENWQIAQ
-496 FWAQRKINELEL
+496 FWAQKKINELEL
-508 NSTQNRNEIKNIS
+508 NSTQNRQEIKNIS

-549 PQELLAEYQKI
+549 PQELLADYQKI
-560 ISQNKGRVLEQ
+560 VSQNKGKVLEQ

-585 LKAWWNTEFK
+585 LKTWWNTEFK

-609 DSISAS
+609 
-615 PTPTRAPQAERVMAM
+615 TPVPQAQRNVQIEEAVVVGYNSSAKEM
-630 EVSSSDEMVEIE
+630 EASSSDAMVDIIAE
-642 AKPKGKIT
+642 KPKGKIT
-650 LVDVESTAEYM
+650 LVDVESTEEYM

-666 LQSAE
+666 LQSTE

-681 SKHERQISYYFDIS
+681 SKHEKQVSYYFDIS
-695 KLLFKKGNK
+695 KLLFKKGDK
-704 ELSLKVLSTLAE
+704 ALSLKVLSTLAE

-754 DAQSHRDYAL
+754 DAQSHRDHAL
-764 ALVDNKRPQEA
+764 ALVDNKKPQEA
-775 LNIYKSLL
+775 LNIYRSLL
-783 YQEFTDEISI
+783 YQEFTDEISM

-875 RQGFGPEQ
+875 TQGFGPEQ

-888 AIKGKYKIKTNFFG
+888 AVKGKYKIKTNFFG
-902 ERQNILSGPTTI
+902 ERQNILSGPTTV

-929 KIAVFQSQKEN
+929 KIAVFQSQKVN
-940 KRENDSKILIG
+940 KKENDSKILIG

>member
-1 MKKLQIKQ
+1 MKKIN
-9 THFTMRKII
+9 
-18 SLMATLAFSAAFAQ
+18 SLIATLLFSVAFAQ
-32 IPTLEVGNEKKH
+32 IPTLEVENQKKH

-68 TFYNS
+68 TFYNPS
-73 GNRILEGNLTF
+73 NRILEGKLTF

-144 PLPEKGTR
+144 PIPQKGSR

-163 NFASDYQY
+163 NVASDYQY

-193 ANVPKILE
+193 ATVPKILE

-220 TKTDFTPNE
+220 AKSDFTPNE

-235 PKNKNSS
+235 PKNQNSS
-242 NVVLQKAA
+242 NVVLQKAS

-256 AANVGLDFPIKE
+256 AANVGLDLPVKE
-268 KPKSQK
+268 KPRSQK

-282 YSGSKRNCDKELQFL
+282 FSGSKRNRDKELDFL
-297 EAYFSDNKNVSVSF
+297 NAYFTDNKNVSVSF
-311 SLLNNTFEKAQEFYI
+311 SLLNNTFEKTEEFNI
-326 SQGNWSELKNRILNV
+326 SQGNWGELKNKILNL
-341 KYDGGTDFGALKE
+341 KYDGGTDLGALKE
-354 VSGVE
+354 INGVE

-370 FGDLKMKF
+370 FGDLTMKF
-378 KKPLNSISST
+378 KKPLNSIAST

-408 NLNELDSQ
+408 NLNELDTR
-416 SALKIYKK
+416 SALKTYKK

-431 FKENTNMQELFP
+431 FKENPNLQELFP

-449 NEPINIFG
+449 SEPVNIFG
-457 IASGNLGKLTAV
+457 ITSGNAGELTAI

-481 DFSNAQQLENWQIAQ
+481 DFSKAQQLENWQIAQ
-496 FWAQRKINELEL
+496 FWAQKKINELEL
-508 NSTQNRNEIKNIS
+508 NSTQNRQEIKNIS

-549 PQELLAEYQKI
+549 PQELLADYQKI
-560 ISQNKGRVLEQ
+560 VSQNKGRVLEQ

-585 LKAWWNTEFK
+585 LKTWWNTEFK

-609 DSISAS
+609 
-615 PTPTRAPQAERVMAM
+615 TPVPQAQRNVQIEEAVVVGYSSSAKEM
-630 EVSSSDEMVEIE
+630 EASSSDAMVDIIAE
-642 AKPKGKIT
+642 KPKGKIT
-650 LVDVESTAEYM
+650 LVDVESTEEYM

-666 LQSAE
+666 LQSTE

-681 SKHERQISYYFDIS
+681 SKHEKQVSYYFDIS
-695 KLLFKKGNK
+695 KLLFKKGEK
-704 ELSLKVLSTLAE
+704 ALSLKVLSTLAE

-764 ALVDNKRPQEA
+764 ALVDNKKPQEA
-775 LNIYKSLL
+775 LNIYRSLL
-783 YQEFTDEISI
+783 YQEFTDEISM

-875 RQGFGPEQ
+875 TQGFGPEQ

-888 AIKGKYKIKTNFFG
+888 AVKGKYKIKTNFFG
-902 ERQNILSGPTTI
+902 ERQNILSGPTTV

-940 KRENDSKILIG
+940 KKENDSKILIG

>member
-1 MKKLQIKQ
+1 MN
-9 THFTMRKII
+9 KIFNLCA
-18 SLMATLAFSAAFAQ
+18 LMIFGTVFSQ
-32 IPTLEVGNEKKH
+32 IPILEVENQKKH
-44 PVILQEAKID
+44 PVVLQEAKID

-68 TFYNS
+68 TFYNPS
-73 GNRILEGNLTF
+73 NRILEGNLTF

-144 PLPEKGTR
+144 PLPEKGSR

-193 ANVPKILE
+193 AKVPKILE

-220 TKTDFTPNE
+220 SKTNFTPAE

-235 PKNKNSS
+235 PKNQNSS
-242 NVVLQKAA
+242 NVVLQKAS

-256 AANVGLDFPIKE
+256 AANVGLNFPVKE
-268 KPKSQK
+268 KARSQK
-274 IAIIWDNS
+274 IAIVWDNS
-282 YSGSKRNCDKELQFL
+282 YSGSKRNRDKELQFL
-297 EAYFSDNKNVSVSF
+297 DAYFADNKNVSVSF
-311 SLLNNTFEKAQEFYI
+311 SLLNNTFEKAEDFTV
-326 SQGNWSELKNRILNV
+326 SEGNWSALKSKILNL

-354 VSGVE
+354 VNEVE

-370 FGDLKMKF
+370 FGDLMIKF

-408 NLNELDSQ
+408 NLNELDTQ
-416 SALKIYKK
+416 SALKTYKR

-431 FKENTNMQELFP
+431 FKEDLNMQELFP

-449 NEPINIFG
+449 NEPVNIFG
-457 IASGNLGKLTAV
+457 ITTGNAGKLTAV
-469 FSVGNEKFETPV
+469 FSVGNDKFETSV
-481 DFSNAQQLENWQIAQ
+481 DFSKAQQIENWQIAQ
-496 FWAQRKINELEL
+496 FWAQRKIDELEL
-508 NSTQNRNEIKNIS
+508 NSTQNRQEIKNIS

-534 VLDDINDYVRYKITP
+534 VLDDINDYVKYKITP
-549 PQELLAEYQKI
+549 PQELLAEYQRI
-560 ISQNKGRVLEQ
+560 VSQNKGRIFEQ

-585 LKAWWNTEFK
+585 LKTWWNTEFK
-595 PVEKKEYP
+595 SVEKKEYP

-609 DSISAS
+609 SRDTVNSRNVEQVIVRGLARSAK
-615 PTPTRAPQAERVMAM
+615 
-630 EVSSSDEMVEIE
+630 SDPNEEIADE
-642 AKPKGKIT
+642 AIDIINSGRTIAKGKIN

-666 LQSAE
+666 LQSAD

-681 SKHERQISYYFDIS
+681 SKHEKQVAYYFDIS
-695 KLLFKKGNK
+695 KLLFKKGDK
-704 ELSLKVLSTLAE
+704 ALSLKVLSTLAE
-716 LDLENEELYKTIYY
+716 LNLENEELYKTIYY

-775 LNIYKSLL
+775 LSIYKSLL
-783 YQEFTDEISI
+783 YQEFTDEISM
-793 RDNGIEEILIMEINN
+793 RDNGIEEILVMEINN

-861 HKSTAIGGRISNDF
+861 HKSTEIGGRLSNDF
-875 RQGFGPEQ
+875 TQGFGPEQ

-888 AIKGKYKIKTNFFG
+888 AVKGKYKIRTNFFG

-940 KRENDSKILIG
+940 KQEDGSKILIG

>member
-1 MKKLQIKQ
+1 MKKIN
-9 THFTMRKII
+9 
-18 SLMATLAFSAAFAQ
+18 SLIATLLFSVAFAQ
-32 IPTLEVGNEKKH
+32 IPTLEVENQKKH

-54 TKILGNLATTTATY
+54 TKILGNLSTTTATY
-68 TFYNS
+68 TFYNPS
-73 GNRILEGNLTF
+73 NRILEGKLTF

-144 PLPEKGTR
+144 PIPQKGSR

-163 NFASDYQY
+163 NVASDYQY

-193 ANVPKILE
+193 ATVPKILE

-213 NQWIAEI
+213 NQWIAEVA
-220 TKTDFTPNE
+220 KSDFTPNE

-235 PKNKNSS
+235 PKNQNSS
-242 NVVLQKAA
+242 NVVLQKAS

-256 AANVGLDFPIKE
+256 AANVGLDLPVKE
-268 KPKSQK
+268 KPRSQK

-282 YSGSKRNCDKELQFL
+282 FSGSKRNRDKELDFL
-297 EAYFSDNKNVSVSF
+297 NAYFADNKNVSVSF
-311 SLLNNTFEKAQEFYI
+311 SLLNNTFEKTEEFNI
-326 SQGNWSELKNRILNV
+326 SQGNWGELKNKILNL
-341 KYDGGTDFGALKE
+341 KYDGGTDLGALKE
-354 VSGVE
+354 INGVE

-370 FGDLKMKF
+370 FGDLTMKF
-378 KKPLNSISST
+378 KKPLNSIAST

-408 NLNELDSQ
+408 NLNELDTR
-416 SALKIYKK
+416 SALKTYKK

-431 FKENTNMQELFP
+431 FKENPNMQELFP

-449 NEPINIFG
+449 SEPVNIFG
-457 IASGNLGKLTAV
+457 ITSGNAGKLTAV

-481 DFSNAQQLENWQIAQ
+481 DFSKAQQLENWQIAQ
-496 FWAQRKINELEL
+496 FWAQKKINELEL

-549 PQELLAEYQKI
+549 PQELLADYQKI
-560 ISQNKGRVLEQ
+560 VSQNKGKVLEQ

-585 LKAWWNTEFK
+585 LKTWWNTEFK

-609 DSISAS
+609 
-615 PTPTRAPQAERVMAM
+615 TPVPQAQRNVQIEEAVVVGYNSSAKEM
-630 EVSSSDEMVEIE
+630 EASSSDAMVDIIAE
-642 AKPKGKIT
+642 KPKGKIT
-650 LVDVESTAEYM
+650 LVDVESTEEYM

-666 LQSAE
+666 LQSTE

-681 SKHERQISYYFDIS
+681 SKHEKQVSYYFDIS
-695 KLLFKKGNK
+695 KLLFKKGDK
-704 ELSLKVLSTLAE
+704 ALSLKVLSTLAE

-754 DAQSHRDYAL
+754 DAQSHRDHAL

-775 LNIYKSLL
+775 LKIYRSLL
-783 YQEFTDEISI
+783 YQEFTDEISM

-875 RQGFGPEQ
+875 TQGFGPEQ

-888 AIKGKYKIKTNFFG
+888 AVKGKYKIKTNFFG
-902 ERQNILSGPTTI
+902 ERQNILSGPTTV

-940 KRENDSKILIG
+940 KKENDSKILIG

>member
-1 MKKLQIKQ
+1 MKKIN
-9 THFTMRKII
+9 
-18 SLMATLAFSAAFAQ
+18 SLIATLLFSVAIAQ
-32 IPTLEVGNEKKH
+32 IPTLEVDNLKKH

-68 TFYNS
+68 TFYNPS
-73 GNRILEGNLTF
+73 NRILEGKLTF

-144 PLPEKGTR
+144 PIPQNGSR

-163 NFASDYQY
+163 NVASDYQY

-178 TTIPKFNLKVWISET
+178 TTIPKFNLRVWISET

-201 NPDGSFAFQKQG
+201 NPDGNFAFQKQG

-220 TKTDFTPNE
+220 AKSDFTPNE

-235 PKNKNSS
+235 PKNQTSS
-242 NVVLQKAA
+242 NVVLQKAS

-256 AANVGLDFPIKE
+256 AANVGLDFPVKE

-282 YSGSKRNCDKELQFL
+282 FSGSKRNRDKELDFL
-297 EAYFSDNKNVSVSF
+297 NAYFSDNKNVSVSF
-311 SLLNNTFEKAQEFYI
+311 SLLNNTFEKAEEFNI
-326 SQGNWSELKNRILNV
+326 SQGNWSELKNKILNL

-354 VSGVE
+354 INGVE

-370 FGDLKMKF
+370 FGDLTMKF
-378 KKPLNSISST
+378 KKPLNSIAST

-408 NLNELDSQ
+408 NLNELDTQ
-416 SALKIYKK
+416 AALKTYKK

-431 FKENTNMQELFP
+431 FKENPNMQELFP

-449 NEPINIFG
+449 NEPVNIFG
-457 IASGNLGKLTAV
+457 ITNGNTGKLTAI
-469 FSVGNEKFETPV
+469 FSVGNEKFEIPV
-481 DFSNAQQLENWQIAQ
+481 DFSKAQQLENWQIAQ

-508 NSTQNRNEIKNIS
+508 NSTQNRQEIKNIS

-549 PQELLAEYQKI
+549 PQELLADYQKI
-560 ISQNKGRVLEQ
+560 VSQNKGRVLEQ

-585 LKAWWNTEFK
+585 LKTWWNTEFK
-595 PVEKKEYP
+595 LVEKKEYP

-609 DSISAS
+609 
-615 PTPTRAPQAERVMAM
+615 TPVPQAQRNVQIEEAVVVGYNSSAKAM
-630 EVSSSDEMVEIE
+630 EVSSSDEMVDIIAE
-642 AKPKGKIT
+642 KPKGKIT
-650 LVDVESTAEYM
+650 LVDVESTEEYM

-666 LQSAE
+666 LQSTE

-681 SKHERQISYYFDIS
+681 SKHEKQVSYYFDIS
-695 KLLFKKGNK
+695 KLLFKKGDK
-704 ELSLKVLSTLAE
+704 ALSLKVLSTLAE

-764 ALVDNKRPQEA
+764 ALVDNKKPQEA
-775 LNIYKSLL
+775 LNIYRSLL
-783 YQEFTDEISI
+783 YQEFTDEISV

-808 ILKQNKN
+808 ILNQNKN

-875 RQGFGPEQ
+875 TQGFGPEQ

-888 AIKGKYKIKTNFFG
+888 AVKGKYKIKTNFFG
-902 ERQNILSGPTTI
+902 ERQNILSGPTTV

-940 KRENDSKILIG
+940 KKESDSKILIG

>member
-1 MKKLQIKQ
+1 MKKIN
-9 THFTMRKII
+9 
-18 SLMATLAFSAAFAQ
+18 SLIATLLFSVAFAQ
-32 IPTLEVGNEKKH
+32 IPTLEVENQKKH

-68 TFYNS
+68 TFYNPS
-73 GNRILEGNLTF
+73 NRILEGKLTF

-121 ERRNVDPGIIEKVE
+121 ERINVDPGIIEKVE

-144 PLPEKGTR
+144 PIPQKGSR

-163 NFASDYQY
+163 NVASDYQY
-171 FLSFANA
+171 FLNFANA

-193 ANVPKILE
+193 ASIPKILE

-220 TKTDFTPNE
+220 AKSDFTPNE

-235 PKNKNSS
+235 PKNQNSS
-242 NVVLQKAA
+242 NVVLQKAS

-256 AANVGLDFPIKE
+256 AINVGLDFPVKE
-268 KPKSQK
+268 KQRSQK

-282 YSGSKRNCDKELQFL
+282 FSGTKRNRDKELDFL
-297 EAYFSDNKNVSVSF
+297 NAYFADNKNVSVSF
-311 SLLNNTFEKAQEFYI
+311 SLLNNTFEKAEEFNI
-326 SQGNWSELKNRILNV
+326 SQGNWSELKVRILNL

-354 VSGVE
+354 INGIE

-370 FGDLKMKF
+370 FGDLTMKF
-378 KKPLNSISST
+378 KKPLNSIAST

-408 NLNELDSQ
+408 NLNELDTQ
-416 SALKIYKK
+416 SALKTYKK

-431 FKENTNMQELFP
+431 FKENPNMEELFP

-449 NEPINIFG
+449 SEPINIFG
-457 IASGNLGKLTAV
+457 ITSGNAGKLTAV

-481 DFSNAQQLENWQIAQ
+481 DFSNAQALENWQIAQ
-496 FWAQRKINELEL
+496 FWAQKKINELEL
-508 NSTQNRNEIKNIS
+508 NSTQNRQEIKNIS

-549 PQELLAEYQKI
+549 PQELLADYQKI
-560 ISQNKGRVLEQ
+560 VSQNKGRVLEQ

-585 LKAWWNTEFK
+585 LKTWWNTEFK

-609 DSISAS
+609 
-615 PTPTRAPQAERVMAM
+615 TPVPQAQRDVPLSEVINSGRADMAI
-630 EVSSSDEMVEIE
+630 EVSSSNKMVESE

-650 LVDVESTAEYM
+650 LVDIESTEEYM

-681 SKHERQISYYFDIS
+681 SKHEKQVSYYFDIS
-695 KLLFKKGNK
+695 KLLFKKGDK
-704 ELSLKVLSTLAE
+704 ALSLKVLSTLAE

-764 ALVDNKRPQEA
+764 ALVDNKKPQEA

-783 YQEFTDEISI
+783 YQEFTDEISV

-875 RQGFGPEQ
+875 TQGFGPEQ

-888 AIKGKYKIKTNFFG
+888 AVKGKYKIKTNFFG
-902 ERQNILSGPTTI
+902 ERQNILSGPTTV

-940 KRENDSKILIG
+940 KKENDSKILIG

>member
-1 MKKLQIKQ
+1 MKK
-9 THFTMRKII
+9 II
-18 SLMATLAFSAAFAQ
+18 NLIAVIAFSGAFAQ
-32 IPTLEVGNEKKH
+32 IPSLEISNQKNHSV
-44 PVILQEAKID
+44 VLQNAKFE
-54 TKILGNLATTTATY
+54 TRILGNLATTTATY
-68 TFYNS
+68 TFYNPS
-73 GNRILEGNLTF
+73 NRILEGTLTF
-84 PLPEGVSVSGYALDI
+84 PLPDGVSVSGYALDI
-99 NGKLRNAVPVP
+99 NGKLRNAVPIP
-110 KERAKEVFESI
+110 KERAKEVFESV
-121 ERRNVDPGIIEKVE
+121 EKRNVDPGIIEKVQ

-144 PLPEKGTR
+144 PFPEKGSR

-163 NFASDYQY
+163 GFNSDYQY
-171 FLSFANA
+171 FMSFTNA
-178 TTIPKFNLKVWISET
+178 TTIPKFELKVWINESSST
-193 ANVPKILE
+193 PKIIE
-201 NPDGSFAFQKQG
+201 NLDGSFSFHKQG
-213 NQWIAEI
+213 NQWFAET
-220 TKTDFTPNE
+220 TKENFLPHE
-229 SLKVTI
+229 SLKVNI
-235 PKNKNSS
+235 PKMTQHA
-242 NVVLQKAA
+242 NVLMQQASGGKS
-250 GDKFYF
+250 YF
-256 AANVGLDFPIKE
+256 AANLTADFPIKE

-282 YSGSKRNCDKELQFL
+282 FSGSKRNRDRELDFL
-297 EAYFSDNKNVSVSF
+297 NAYFSDNQNVSVSF
-311 SLLNNTFEKAQEFYI
+311 TTFNNILDKTEEFTV
-326 SQGNWSELKNRILNV
+326 SQGNWGELKNRILNL

-354 VSGVE
+354 INEAE

-370 FGDLKMKF
+370 FGDLTTRF

-393 NLLKLLANQSGGNFI
+393 NLLKILANESGGNFI
-408 NLNELDSQ
+408 NLNELNTA
-416 SALKIYKK
+416 SALKAYKK
-424 LPVRFLG
+424 LPVKFVG
-431 FKENTNMQELFP
+431 FKENANIQDVFP
-443 NIGSVI
+443 KIGSVI

-457 IASGNLGKLTAV
+457 ISSGNLGKMTAV
-469 FSVGNEKFETPV
+469 FSVGNEKFEVPV
-481 DFSNAQQLENWQIAQ
+481 DFSNASQTENWQIAQ

-508 NSTQNRNEIKNIS
+508 NSTQNRSEIKNIS

-534 VLDDINDYVRYKITP
+534 VLEDIDDYVRYKITP
-549 PQELLAEYQKI
+549 PQELLAEYNKI
-560 ISQNKGRVLEQ
+560 VSQNKGRVFEQ

-585 LKAWWNTEFK
+585 LRTWWNTEFK
-595 PVEKKEYP
+595 PVEEKKYP
-603 RISNQS
+603 TISNQS
-609 DSISAS
+609 MNNSVPVANHVAREDYSKESTSISS
-615 PTPTRAPQAERVMAM
+615 TEKSKV
-630 EVSSSDEMVEIE
+630 
-642 AKPKGKIT
+642 KIT
-650 LVDVESTAEYM
+650 LIDVESTAEYM

-671 VIYQKYLENR
+671 VIYQKYLESR
-681 SKHERQISYYFDIS
+681 AKHEKQVSYYFDVS
-695 KLLFKKGNK
+695 KLLFKKGDRV
-704 ELSLKVLSTLAE
+704 LSLKVLSTLAE
-716 LDLENEELYKTIYY
+716 LDLENEELYKTISY
-730 LLKQRGHYDKEL
+730 LLKQRGNYDKEL
-742 WITQKILEWRPF
+742 WITKKILEWRPF

-764 ALVDNKRPQEA
+764 ALVDNKKPQEA

-808 ILKQNKN
+808 ILKQNNN

-855 EDCSYQ
+855 EDCSYD
-861 HKSTAIGGRISNDF
+861 HKSTKIGGRLSNDF
-875 RQGFGPEQ
+875 TQGFGPEQ

>member
-1 MKKLQIKQ
+1 MK
-9 THFTMRKII
+9 KII
-18 SLMATLAFSAAFAQ
+18 SLMATLVFSVAFAQ

-44 PVILQEAKID
+44 PVILQDVKID
-54 TKILGNLATTTATY
+54 TKILGNIATTTATY
-68 TFYNS
+68 TFYNPS
-73 GNRILEGNLTF
+73 NRILEGKLTF

-121 ERRNVDPGIIEKVE
+121 EKRNVDPGIIEKVE

-144 PLPEKGTR
+144 PLPQNGSR

-193 ANVPKILE
+193 ANIPKILE

-220 TKTDFTPNE
+220 NKTDFRPNE

-235 PKNKNSS
+235 PKNQNSS
-242 NVVLQKAA
+242 NVVLQKAS

-256 AANVGLDFPIKE
+256 AANVGLDFPVKE

-282 YSGSKRNCDKELQFL
+282 YSGSKRNRDKELEFL
-297 EAYFSDNKNVSVSF
+297 NAYFADNKNVSVSF
-311 SLLNNTFEKAQEFYI
+311 SLLNNTFDKAEEFNI
-326 SQGNWSELKNRILNV
+326 SQGNWNELKNRILNL

-354 VSGVE
+354 INGVE

-370 FGDLKMKF
+370 FGDLTLKF

-408 NLNELDSQ
+408 NLNELDTQ
-416 SALKIYKK
+416 SALKTYKR

-431 FKENTNMQELFP
+431 FKENPNMQELFP
-443 NIGSVI
+443 IIGSVI
-449 NEPINIFG
+449 SEPVNIFG
-457 IASGNLGKLTAV
+457 ITTANAGKLTAI

-549 PQELLAEYQKI
+549 PQELLTDYQRI
-560 ISQNKGRVLEQ
+560 VSQNKGRVLEQ

-585 LKAWWNTEFK
+585 LKTWWNTEFK
-595 PVEKKEYP
+595 PAEKKEYP
-603 RISNQS
+603 RVSNQS
-609 DSISAS
+609 VANAA
-615 PTPTRAPQAERVMAM
+615 APPAPLEERVSSANRVQAM
-630 EVSSSDEMVEIE
+630 EVSSSAKLVESE
-642 AKPKGKIT
+642 SKLKGKIT

-661 KDFQN
+661 KDFQD
-666 LQSAE
+666 LQSAD

-681 SKHERQISYYFDIS
+681 SKHEKQVSYYFDIS
-695 KLLFKKGNK
+695 KLLFKKGDK
-704 ELSLKVLSTLAE
+704 ALSLKVLSTLAE

-764 ALVDNKRPQEA
+764 ALVDNKRLQEA
-775 LNIYKSLL
+775 LNTYKSLL
-783 YQEFTDEISI
+783 YQEFTDEISM

-845 IDLWVTDPKG
+845 IDLWVTDPRG
-855 EDCSYQ
+855 EDCSYG
-861 HKSTAIGGRISNDF
+861 HKSTQIGGRLSNDF
-875 RQGFGPEQ
+875 TQGFGPEQ

-888 AIKGKYKIKTNFFG
+888 AVKGKYKIKTNFFG

-940 KRENDSKILIG
+940 KRESD
-951 EFEF
+951 

>member
-1 MKKLQIKQ
+1 MKKIN
-9 THFTMRKII
+9 
-18 SLMATLAFSAAFAQ
+18 SLIATLLFSVAMAQ
-32 IPTLEVGNEKKH
+32 IPTLEVDNQKKH

-68 TFYNS
+68 TFYNPS
-73 GNRILEGNLTF
+73 NRILEGKLTF

-99 NGKLRNAVPVP
+99 NGKLRNAVSVP

-121 ERRNVDPGIIEKVE
+121 ERRNIDPGIIEKVE

-144 PLPEKGTR
+144 PIPQKGSR

-163 NFASDYQY
+163 NVASDYQY

-193 ANVPKILE
+193 TNIPKILE
-201 NPDGSFAFQKQG
+201 NPDGSFAFQKQE

-220 TKTDFTPNE
+220 AKSDFTPNE

-235 PKNKNSS
+235 PKNQNSS
-242 NVVLQKAA
+242 NVVLQKAS

-256 AANVGLDFPIKE
+256 AANVGLDFPVKE

-282 YSGSKRNCDKELQFL
+282 FSGSKRNRDKELDFL
-297 EAYFSDNKNVSVSF
+297 NAYFADNKNVSVSF
-311 SLLNNTFEKAQEFYI
+311 SLLNNTFEKAEEFNI
-326 SQGNWSELKNRILNV
+326 SQGNWSELKARILNL

-354 VSGVE
+354 LNGVE

-370 FGDLKMKF
+370 FGDLTMKF
-378 KKPLNSISST
+378 KKPLNSIAST

-408 NLNELDSQ
+408 NLNELDTQ
-416 SALKIYKK
+416 SALKTYKK

-431 FKENTNMQELFP
+431 FKENPNMQELFP

-449 NEPINIFG
+449 SEPVNIFG
-457 IASGNLGKLTAV
+457 ITSGNAGKLTAV

-481 DFSNAQQLENWQIAQ
+481 DFSKAQQLENWQIAQ
-496 FWAQRKINELEL
+496 FWAQKKINELEL
-508 NSTQNRNEIKNIS
+508 NSTQNRQEIKNIS

-549 PQELLAEYQKI
+549 PQELLADYQKI
-560 ISQNKGRVLEQ
+560 VSQNKGRVLEQ

-585 LKAWWNTEFK
+585 LKTWWNTEFK

-609 DSISAS
+609 
-615 PTPTRAPQAERVMAM
+615 TPVPQAQRDVPLSEVINSGREDMAI
-630 EVSSSDEMVEIE
+630 EVSSSNKMVESE

-650 LVDVESTAEYM
+650 LVDVESTEEYM

-681 SKHERQISYYFDIS
+681 SKHEKQVSYYFDIS
-695 KLLFKKGNK
+695 KLLFKKGDK
-704 ELSLKVLSTLAE
+704 ALSLKVLSTLAE

-764 ALVDNKRPQEA
+764 ALVDNKKPQEA

-783 YQEFTDEISI
+783 YQEFTDEISV

-875 RQGFGPEQ
+875 TQGFGPEQ

-888 AIKGKYKIKTNFFG
+888 AVKGKYKIKTNFFG
-902 ERQNILSGPTTI
+902 ERQNILSGPTTV

-940 KRENDSKILIG
+940 KKENDSKILIG

>member
-1 MKKLQIKQ
+1 MKKIN
-9 THFTMRKII
+9 
-18 SLMATLAFSAAFAQ
+18 SLIATLLFSVAMAQ
-32 IPTLEVGNEKKH
+32 IPTLEVDNQKKH

-68 TFYNS
+68 IFYNPS
-73 GNRILEGNLTF
+73 NRILEGKLTF

-99 NGKLRNAVPVP
+99 NGKLRNAVSVP

-121 ERRNVDPGIIEKVE
+121 ERRNIDPGIIEKVE

-144 PLPEKGTR
+144 PIPQKGSR

-163 NFASDYQY
+163 NIASDYQY

-193 ANVPKILE
+193 ATVPKILE

-220 TKTDFTPNE
+220 AKSDFTPNE

-235 PKNKNSS
+235 PKNQNSS
-242 NVVLQKAA
+242 NVILQKAS

-256 AANVGLDFPIKE
+256 AANVGLDFPVKE

-282 YSGSKRNCDKELQFL
+282 FSGSKRNRDKELQFL
-297 EAYFSDNKNVSVSF
+297 DSYFADNKNVSVSF
-311 SLLNNTFEKAQEFYI
+311 SLLNNTFEKAEEFNI
-326 SQGNWSELKNRILNV
+326 SQGNWSELKARILNL
-341 KYDGGTDFGALKE
+341 KYDGGTDFGTLKE
-354 VSGVE
+354 MNGIE

-370 FGDLKMKF
+370 FGDLTMKF
-378 KKPLNSISST
+378 KKPLNSIAST

-408 NLNELDSQ
+408 NLNELDTR
-416 SALKIYKK
+416 SALKTYKK

-431 FKENTNMQELFP
+431 FKENPNMQELFP

-449 NEPINIFG
+449 SEPVNIFG
-457 IASGNLGKLTAV
+457 ITSGNTGKLTAV
-469 FSVGNEKFETPV
+469 FSVGNEKFEIPV
-481 DFSNAQQLENWQIAQ
+481 DFSKAQQLENWQIAQ

-508 NSTQNRNEIKNIS
+508 NSTQNRQEIKNIS

-549 PQELLAEYQKI
+549 PQELLADYQKI
-560 ISQNKGRVLEQ
+560 VSQNKGRVLEQ

-585 LKAWWNTEFK
+585 LKTWWNTEFK

-603 RISNQS
+603 RVINQS
-609 DSISAS
+609 TRDTTSVARGLDEVVLLGY
-615 PTPTRAPQAERVMAM
+615 TPNANRAVEM
-630 EVSSSDEMVEIE
+630 EASSSDAMVDIIAE
-642 AKPKGKIT
+642 KPKGKIT
-650 LVDVESTAEYM
+650 LVDVESTEEYM

-681 SKHERQISYYFDIS
+681 SKHEKQISYYFDIS
-695 KLLFKKGNK
+695 KLLFKKGDK
-704 ELSLKVLSTLAE
+704 ALSLKVLSTLAE

-764 ALVDNKRPQEA
+764 ALVDNKKPQEA

-783 YQEFTDEISI
+783 YQEFTDEISV

-815 VDGSKIDDRLKAD
+815 VDGSKIDDRVKAD

-875 RQGFGPEQ
+875 TQGFGPEQ

-888 AIKGKYKIKTNFFG
+888 AVKGKYKIKTNFFG
-902 ERQNILSGPTTI
+902 ERQNILSGPTTV

-940 KRENDSKILIG
+940 KKENDSKILIG

>member
-1 MKKLQIKQ
+1 MKKIN
-9 THFTMRKII
+9 
-18 SLMATLAFSAAFAQ
+18 SLIATLLFSVATAQ
-32 IPTLEVGNEKKH
+32 IPTLEVENQKKH

-68 TFYNS
+68 TFYNPS
-73 GNRILEGNLTF
+73 NRILEGKLTF

-144 PLPEKGTR
+144 PIPQKGNR

-193 ANVPKILE
+193 ATVPKILE

-220 TKTDFTPNE
+220 AKSDFTPNE

-235 PKNKNSS
+235 PKNQNSS
-242 NVVLQKAA
+242 NVILQKAS

-256 AANVGLDFPIKE
+256 AANVGLDFPVKE
-268 KPKSQK
+268 KPRSQK

-282 YSGSKRNCDKELQFL
+282 FSGSKRNRDKELDFL
-297 EAYFSDNKNVSVSF
+297 NAYFADNKNVSVSF
-311 SLLNNTFEKAQEFYI
+311 SLLNNTFEKAEEINI
-326 SQGNWSELKNRILNV
+326 SQGNWSELKTRILNL

-354 VSGVE
+354 INGIE

-370 FGDLKMKF
+370 FGDLTMKF
-378 KKPLNSISST
+378 KKPLNSIAST

-408 NLNELDSQ
+408 NLNELDTQ
-416 SALKIYKK
+416 SALKTYKK

-431 FKENTNMQELFP
+431 FKENPNMHELFP

-449 NEPINIFG
+449 SEPVNVFG
-457 IASGNLGKLTAV
+457 ITSGNAGKLTAV

-481 DFSNAQQLENWQIAQ
+481 DFSKAQQLENWQIAQ
-496 FWAQRKINELEL
+496 FWAQKKINELEL
-508 NSTQNRNEIKNIS
+508 NSTQNRQEIKNIS

-549 PQELLAEYQKI
+549 PQELLADYQKI
-560 ISQNKGRVLEQ
+560 VSQNKGRVLEQ

-585 LKAWWNTEFK
+585 LKTWWNTEFK

-603 RISNQS
+603 RVINQS
-609 DSISAS
+609 TRDTTSVARGLDEVVLLGY
-615 PTPTRAPQAERVMAM
+615 TPNANRAVEM
-630 EVSSSDEMVEIE
+630 EASSSDAMVDIIAE
-642 AKPKGKIT
+642 KPKGKIT
-650 LVDVESTAEYM
+650 LVDVESTEEYM

-681 SKHERQISYYFDIS
+681 SKHEKQVSYYFDIS
-695 KLLFKKGNK
+695 KLLFKKGDK
-704 ELSLKVLSTLAE
+704 ALSLKVLSTLAE

-764 ALVDNKRPQEA
+764 ALVDNKKPQEA
-775 LNIYKSLL
+775 LNIYRSLL
-783 YQEFTDEISI
+783 YQEFTDEISM

-875 RQGFGPEQ
+875 TQGFGPEQ

-888 AIKGKYKIKTNFFG
+888 AVKGKYKIKTNFFG
-902 ERQNILSGPTTI
+902 ERQNILSGPTTV

-929 KIAVFQSQKEN
+929 KIAVFQRQKEN
-940 KRENDSKILIG
+940 KKENDSKILIG